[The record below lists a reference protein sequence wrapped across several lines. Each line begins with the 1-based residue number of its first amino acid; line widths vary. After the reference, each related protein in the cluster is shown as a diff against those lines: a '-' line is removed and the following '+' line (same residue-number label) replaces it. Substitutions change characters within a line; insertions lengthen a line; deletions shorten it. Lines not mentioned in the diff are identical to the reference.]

1 MNYTENR
8 NFYLLCPKAQFYCK
22 RMLKE
27 YYAKRSY
34 NMNASYEEITWKKSK
49 RLTNCK
55 HNPDT

>member
-34 NMNASYEEITWKKSK
+34 NMNASYEEITWKKIK
-49 RLTNCK
+49 EANKLQT
-55 HNPDT
+55 